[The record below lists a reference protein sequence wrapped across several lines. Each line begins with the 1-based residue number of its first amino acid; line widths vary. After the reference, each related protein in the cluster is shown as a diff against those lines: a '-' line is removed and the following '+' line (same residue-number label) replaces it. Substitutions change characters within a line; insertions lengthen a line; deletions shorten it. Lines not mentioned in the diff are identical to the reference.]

1 MGSFGGVSRIPHR
14 DLFASFI
21 VSLLA
26 MPLSIGIALASGA
39 PVGAGLIGAAVGGIV
54 VGLLTGAPLQVSGP
68 AAGLILVVAGLV
80 PEFGWQIVCLIT
92 ACAGVLQALLG
103 IFKLADG
110 VLMIAPAVLRGLLAG
125 LGVSVAV
132 TQMRSLIGGANEAAM
147 MLGITTLA
155 MAFLWQWWGWKKI
168 PGALVAVVSV
178 TLISMV
184 MKMDVARVHMPKSM
198 GSMGLSLPENA
209 NWGALVAAVITL
221 ALVASI
227 ESLLCASATDRMH
240 EGKRANLDMELSAQ
254 GAGNVVSGLLGGL
267 PVAGVIVRSTTNVRV
282 GAVSSW
288 SAVMH
293 GLWVLL
299 FAFFFGRVVE
309 SIPLAVLAGLLTHV
323 GLNLMDL
330 RALPSR
336 QDILLYAV
344 TLLGVVF
351 GGVLW
356 GAGIG
361 IGLSVLFLTR
371 RLGRTAVEVE
381 KKKDRWNLKLAGTLA
396 FASLPALNEALSKI
410 PEGQPVKLDL
420 ALEYIDYPVFEALQQ
435 WRKQQEE
442 SGGQV
447 MLDELHEMW
456 FNSAR
461 QTPRGQ
467 RIRCRA

>member
-1 MGSFGGVSRIPHR
+1 VSRIPHR

-21 VSLLA
+21 VSLVA

-39 PVGAGLIGAAVGGIV
+39 PVGAGVISAVVGGIV

-68 AAGLILVVAGLV
+68 AAGLIVVVAGLV
-80 PEFGWQIVCLIT
+80 PEFGWETVCLIT

-110 VLMIAPAVLRGLLAG
+110 VLMIAPAVLHGLLAG
-125 LGVSVAV
+125 LGVSVAL
-132 TQMRSLIGGANEAAM
+132 TQMRGLFSGANETAM
-147 MLGITTLA
+147 MLGIVTVA
-155 MAFLWQWWGWKKI
+155 MAFLWQWLGWKKI
-168 PGALVAVVSV
+168 PGTLVAVMTA
-178 TLISMV
+178 TLISIML
-184 MKMDVARVHMPKSM
+184 KMDVARVHMPKSF
-198 GSMGLSLPENA
+198 GGAGLTLPENA
-209 NWGALVAAVITL
+209 DWGALVAAVITL
-221 ALVASI
+221 MLVASI
-227 ESLLCASATDRMH
+227 ESLLCASTTDRMH

-254 GAGNVVSGLLGGL
+254 GAGNVLAGLLGGL
-267 PVAGVIVRSTTNVRV
+267 PVAGVIVRSTANVRT
-282 GAVSSW
+282 GAVSRW
-288 SAVMH
+288 SAVMQ

-299 FAFFFGRVVE
+299 FAFFFGRAVE

-323 GLNLMDL
+323 SLNLIELQAL
-330 RALPSR
+330 RSR
-336 QDILLYAV
+336 QDITLYAA

-361 IGLSVLFLTR
+361 IGLSVLILTR
-371 RLGRTAVEVE
+371 RVGRTEVQVE
-381 KKKDRWNLKLAGTLA
+381 KKTDRWNLKLAGTLA
-396 FASLPALNEALSKI
+396 FASLPVLNEALSRI

-447 MLDELHEMW
+447 MLDEFHEMW
-456 FNSAR
+456 FNTAR

-467 RIRCRA
+467 RIRCRV